1 MSSPKH
7 VHHIEPKDPDF
18 EQKVR
23 ESFSRQT
30 LMTTIGATMTR
41 VEAGTVEIRMPY
53 SASLTQQNGFIHGG
67 IITSIVDSACGYAA
81 LTLTPPN
88 HDVLAVEFKVNL
100 INPARGEEFVATAH
114 VLKAG
119 KNLTFCEG
127 KVFAVSEGHGPKLI
141 AAMLSTIMSRTIP
154 AEPQSR

>member
-1 MSSPKH
+1 MFK
-7 VHHIEPKDPDF
+7 VQDPDF
-18 EQKVR
+18 EHKVR

-30 LMTTIGATMTR
+30 AMQTIGASITR
-41 VEAGTVEIRMPY
+41 VEPGLVEVRLPY
-53 SASLTQQNGFIHGG
+53 NADYTQQNGFMHGG

-81 LTLTPPN
+81 FTLTPPD

-100 INPARGEEFVATAH
+100 VNPARGDEFVATGH

-127 KVFAVSEGHGPKLI
+127 KVMALAERHPPKLI
-141 AAMLSTIMSRTIP
+141 AAMLSTIMTRSLNP
-154 AEPQSR
+154 G